1 MPYEHLDRINCQ
13 ILEHLQANGRISFSE
28 LARRV
33 GLSTPSVI
41 ERIRKLEDVGILA
54 GFTARV
60 NLGALGYSVM
70 ALIEVKT
77 NPSSHQKVLEF
88 ARQEAQVRECY
99 FVTGDSS
106 IVARVVM
113 RDIAELQ
120 GFVERLGMF
129 GATRTSVVLSQP
141 MIKDSFVPSAAP

>member
-1 MPYEHLDRINCQ
+1 MPHEHLDPINCQ

-60 NLGALGYSVM
+60 NLAALGYSIM

-77 NPSSHQKVLEF
+77 NPSNHQKVLEF
-88 ARQEAQVRECY
+88 ARLEPLVRECY

-120 GFVERLGMF
+120 GFVERLGRF

-141 MIKDSFVPSAAP
+141 MIKDSFVPTPKV

>member
-1 MPYEHLDRINCQ
+1 MPHEILDSINCQ
-13 ILEHLQANGRISFSE
+13 LLEHLQTDGRISYSQ
-28 LARRV
+28 LAQRV

-41 ERIRKLEDVGILA
+41 ERIRKLEDAGILA
-54 GFTARV
+54 GFTVRV
-60 NLGALGYSVM
+60 NLGALGYNVM

-77 NPSSHQKVLEF
+77 SPSSHQKVLEF
-88 ARQEAQVRECY
+88 ARKEAQIRECY

-141 MIKDSFVPSAAP
+141 MIKDSFVPIA

>member
-1 MPYEHLDRINCQ
+1 MASELLDRINRQ
-13 ILEHLQANGRISFSE
+13 ILELLQLDGRISFSE

-33 GLSTPSVI
+33 GLSTPSTI
-41 ERIRKLEDVGILA
+41 ERIRKLEDAGILA
-54 GFTARV
+54 GFTVRV
-60 NLGALGYSVM
+60 NLGALGYNVM

-77 NPSSHQKVLEF
+77 SPTSHQKVLEY
-88 ARQEAQVRECY
+88 ARTEPRIRECY

-106 IVARVVM
+106 IVVRVVM

-120 GFVERLGMF
+120 GFIERLGIF

-141 MIKDSFVPSAAP
+141 MMKDSFVV